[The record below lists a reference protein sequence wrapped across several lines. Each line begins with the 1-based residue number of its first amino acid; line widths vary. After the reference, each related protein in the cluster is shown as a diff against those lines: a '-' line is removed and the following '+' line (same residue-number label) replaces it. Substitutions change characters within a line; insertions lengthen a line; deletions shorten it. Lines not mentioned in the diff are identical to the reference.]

1 MDKKLAEL
9 VRVLKEMQ
17 DSSQNEVAAFLRK
30 DDRETCEY
38 YRGRLDA
45 CREAIKL
52 IEVVVG
58 FGS

>member
-52 IEVVVG
+52 IKVVG
-58 FGS
+58 R